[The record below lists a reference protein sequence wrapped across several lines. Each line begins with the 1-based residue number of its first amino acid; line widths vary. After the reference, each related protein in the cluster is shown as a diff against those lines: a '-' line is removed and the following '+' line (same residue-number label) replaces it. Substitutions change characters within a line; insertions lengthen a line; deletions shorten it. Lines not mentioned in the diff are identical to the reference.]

1 MARWRALLKDIRDV
15 QTEIMRLAPWRDA
28 GLVPNPRASARAI
41 ASAEQRIGRPLPPS
55 YREFLCE
62 HDGWPRFFEG
72 ATLFGTANLGLR
84 LYDQAI
90 RAAFEAA
97 ETPVPDVGPPSRVEP
112 RRMLIAFGADVQATT
127 LLAFESSREN
137 TAGELAVVAWINEI
151 GVRRESFESFLELI
165 LELNEAELHYR
176 RGARQRAP
184 IAEVELPI
192 LPIPG
197 ARPPAAATG

>member
-1 MARWRALLKDIRDV
+1 MARWRELLRDIRHV
-15 QTEIMRLAPWRDA
+15 QTEIMRIAPWRDA

-41 ASAEQRIGRPLPPS
+41 ASAEKRIGRALPRA
-55 YREFLCE
+55 YREFLAE

-97 ETPVPDVGPPSRVEP
+97 ETPVPDVGPPSRPIE
-112 RRMLIAFGADVQATT
+112 RRVLIAFGADVQATT
-127 LLAFESSREN
+127 LFAFEGSCERPD
-137 TAGELAVVAWINEI
+137 GELEVVAWINEI

-165 LELNEAELHYR
+165 LELGDAELHHR
-176 RGARQRAP
+176 LGARQRAP
-184 IAEVELPI
+184 IGEIDLPI
-192 LPIPG
+192 VG
-197 ARPPAAATG
+197 RAAAAGHP